1 MRLRYGIV
9 VSVAGS
15 LMAVGMGVSA
25 QTAPLADAMER
36 GDNVTVSA
44 LLDAAVDVNA
54 SQGDGTTALQWAAYL
69 NDADMTALL
78 ISADAEIAMSNDYGA
93 TPLGLA
99 SKNGNATIIKQL
111 IDAGADPND
120 ALYAV
125 NAGETPLMLAARSG
139 QSEAVAALLNAG
151 ANINVREQW
160 NGQSAL
166 MWAAVEGHGAVV
178 ETLLERG
185 ADSVSYTHLTLPTTP
200 YV

>member
-1 MRLRYGIV
+1 MRLRYEV
-9 VSVAGS
+9 VGFVAGS
-15 LMAVGMGVSA
+15 LMAVGIGVSA

-54 SQGDGTTALQWAAYL
+54 SQGDGATALHWAAYL
-69 NDADMTALL
+69 NDADMTAVL
-78 ISADAEIAMSNDYGA
+78 INADAKIAVSNNYGA

-125 NAGETPLMLAARSG
+125 NAGGNATHVGRSKRAKRSG
-139 QSEAVAALLNAG
+139 CSAFECR
-151 ANINVREQW
+151 RE
-160 NGQSAL
+160 
-166 MWAAVEGHGAVV
+166 H
-178 ETLLERG
+178 
-185 ADSVSYTHLTLPTTP
+185 
-200 YV
+200 